1 MAGVTP
7 PLLTRGRYTLIT
19 PFTALPTTLYTCAAI
34 RTMQECQIHGE
45 DVLNDIYIKAGL
57 TKADYDR
64 DSKAGAKIVTLLSDE
79 ATPIY
84 VPDSYIESYP
94 NYDAVPY
101 SHTVLSIDLG
111 ALPDYVSLANLQ
123 QEISAL
129 TSDVVGKESKVT
141 VHRGASTGLVT
152 PEQHEVAE
160 VARVAAIKRRTTYRA
175 ENIRLENEKAAL
187 LSQNKV
193 LMDLLQANGLM

>member
-7 PLLTRGRYTLIT
+7 PLLTRGRYTLVT

-34 RTMQECQIHGE
+34 RTMPECQIHGE

-57 TKADYDR
+57 TKADFDR
-64 DSKAGAKIVTLLSDE
+64 DSKAGSKIVTLLSEDSV
-79 ATPIY
+79 PIY

-111 ALPDYVSLANLQ
+111 ALPDFVSLANLQ
-123 QEISAL
+123 LEISAL

-175 ENIRLENEKAAL
+175 ENVRLEREKAAL
-187 LSQNKV
+187 IEQNQV
-193 LMDLLQANGLM
+193 LMDLLKANNLM

>member
-7 PLLTRGRYTLIT
+7 PLLTRGRYTLVT

-34 RTMQECQIHGE
+34 RTMPECQIHGE

-57 TKADYDR
+57 TKADFDR
-64 DSKAGAKIVTLLSDE
+64 DSKAGSKIVTLLSEDSV
-79 ATPIY
+79 PIY

-111 ALPDYVSLANLQ
+111 ALPDFVSLANLQ
-123 QEISAL
+123 LEISAL

-175 ENIRLENEKAAL
+175 ENVRLEREKAAL
-187 LSQNKV
+187 LEQNRI
-193 LMDLLQANGLM
+193 LMQLLKDNGLM

>member
-7 PLLTRGRYTLIT
+7 PLLTKGRYTLIT

-123 QEISAL
+123 LEISAL

-152 PEQHEVAE
+152 PVQHETAE

-175 ENIRLENEKAAL
+175 ENVRLTNENAAL
-187 LSQNKV
+187 VEQNRI
-193 LMDLLQANGLM
+193 LMKLLQDNGLM

>member
-7 PLLTRGRYTLIT
+7 PLLTRGRYTLVT

-34 RTMQECQIHGE
+34 RTMPECQIHGE

-57 TKADYDR
+57 TKADFDR
-64 DSKAGAKIVTLLSDE
+64 DSKAGSKIVTLLSDDSV
-79 ATPIY
+79 PIY

-94 NYDAVPY
+94 NFDAVPY

-111 ALPDYVSLANLQ
+111 ALPDFVSLANLQ
-123 QEISAL
+123 LEISAL

-175 ENIRLENEKAAL
+175 ENVRLEREKAAL
-187 LSQNKV
+187 LEQNRI
-193 LMDLLQANGLM
+193 LMQLLKDNNLM